1 MKQLRIIIILF
12 LLTIYHSIAL
22 FSIIADISAVK

>member
-12 LLTIYHSIAL
+12 LLTIYHSTAAL
-22 FSIIADISAVK
+22 SQLLQT